1 MALAGQWAPSPHGA
15 GPDWRAAP
23 RACPA
28 ANFAKPAGGR
38 RPEHPGREESRTA
51 HKLPRK
57 GRDENVGCLLPGQV
71 LDQVGGG
78 AGQKRR
84 TDRSSE
90 DERLGVGGSR
100 AFSSASW
107 VAGPSVADVGTM
119 AWKGLKEC
127 VALSPWGSLLALFQR
142 R

>member
-51 HKLPRK
+51 HKLPRE

-90 DERLGVGGSR
+90 DERLEGGGGGAR
-100 AFSSASW
+100 EPFLLHLGWLVPRLRMWAPW
-107 VAGPSVADVGTM
+107 RG
-119 AWKGLKEC
+119 KG
-127 VALSPWGSLLALFQR
+127 
-142 R
+142 